1 MRYES
6 LSQDEK
12 AKPGKDIDD
21 GTGGAEMSEERYYNR
36 LAAAY
41 VRGHA
46 VKTGSP
52 QVQKVLMNAL
62 LPDLT
67 DGQTEQIIDAGC
79 RADLKIYR
87 FKTTHGEMPRIKK
100 VLGFLKSISFDTLL
114 DVGSG
119 RGVFLIPFLT
129 GFPWVA
135 VTSADILPHRVAFLN
150 EIAVG
155 GISNLTA
162 IEADICSQP
171 LPDKSVDVVTM
182 LEVLEHIPDVE
193 AAVNS
198 AVRIARNHIVV
209 SVPSKP
215 DDNPEHIH
223 LLTKDKLTELFT
235 GVGCSKLN
243 FDGVNGHLIMIA
255 TLN

>member
-1 MRYES
+1 
-6 LSQDEK
+6 
-12 AKPGKDIDD
+12 
-21 GTGGAEMSEERYYNR
+21 MSEERYYNR

-46 VKTGSP
+46 MKTGIP
-52 QVQKVLMNAL
+52 QLTNAL
-62 LPDLT
+62 MGAPLVDLS
-67 DGQTEQIIDAGC
+67 DMQMAQIIDAGR

-100 VLGFLKSISFDTLL
+100 VLGFLKSIGFETLL

-119 RGVFLIPFLT
+119 RGVFLLPFLAE
-129 GFPWVA
+129 FPWVA
-135 VTSADILPHRVAFLN
+135 VTSVDILPHRVGFIN
-150 EIAVG
+150 EIAAG
-155 GISNLTA
+155 GITTLTA
-162 IEADICSQP
+162 IEADICNQP
-171 LPDKSVDVVTM
+171 LPEKSVDVVTM

-198 AVRIARNHIVV
+198 AVRIARKHIVV
-209 SVPSKP
+209 SVPSKL

-223 LLTKDKLTELFT
+223 LLTRDRLTELFT
-235 GVGCSKLN
+235 GAGCRKIN
-243 FDGVNGHLIMIA
+243 FDGVNGHLMMIA

>member
-1 MRYES
+1 
-6 LSQDEK
+6 
-12 AKPGKDIDD
+12 
-21 GTGGAEMSEERYYNR
+21 MSKERYYNR

-46 VKTGSP
+46 MKTGIP
-52 QVQKVLMNAL
+52 QIPDELMDAPL
-62 LPDLT
+62 AGLT
-67 DGQTEQIIDAGC
+67 DGQIEQIIDAG
-79 RADLKIYR
+79 RGADLKIYR

-100 VLGFLKSISFDTLL
+100 VQGFLKSISFDTLL

-129 GFPWVA
+129 EFPWVA
-135 VTSADILPHRVAFLN
+135 VTSADILPHRVGFLN
-150 EIAVG
+150 EIAAG

-198 AVRIARNHIVV
+198 AVRIARKHIVV

-223 LLTKDKLTELFT
+223 LLTRDRLTDLFA
-235 GVGCSKLN
+235 GAGCRKLN